1 MSESLVDKLLKSFDD
16 LDRCI
21 TVTRDVLTTKQG
33 VPEDVV
39 QRVNQY
45 ADIVRKQRDLALSLR
60 SHLTTQNWEE
70 VTRHVRLINGLSSM
84 IRDDAQA
91 ILSGAI
97 QTPTLVKN
105 EHMV

>member
-33 VPEDVV
+33 VPQDVV

-45 ADIVRKQRDLALSLR
+45 ADIVRKQRDLAVSLR

-97 QTPTLVKN
+97 QTSTSAKT

>member
-60 SHLTTQNWEE
+60 SHLSTQNWEE

-91 ILSGAI
+91 ILSGAM

>member
-97 QTPTLVKN
+97 QTPALVKN

>member
-97 QTPTLVKN
+97 QSSPMVKN